1 MKGYEI
7 IKQLTEEERNNLP
20 SIIQNHMEQTY
31 DNTSSFIICGFAWDE
46 TKQGVRYW
54 AHIYEKY
61 QELEENPFIIKKTVK
76 RFGL

>member
-7 IKQLTEEERNNLP
+7 IKRLTEEERNNLP
-20 SIIQNHMEQTY
+20 STIQNHMEQTY
-31 DNTSSFIICGFAWDE
+31 DNIPSFIICGFAWGG

-61 QELEENPFIIKKTVK
+61 LELEKNPFIIKKTVK